1 MTKGEWNMAVVNV
14 VVQEYAE
21 GAKSIKIREWYVEAG
36 DAVTEGQEIAE
47 AGTDKISIY
56 IEAPASGKILELLAE
71 PGDRVAVG
79 QVIATIET
87 E

>member
-1 MTKGEWNMAVVNV
+1 MAVVNV
-14 VVQEYAE
+14 LVPDYAE
-21 GAKSIKIREWYVEAG
+21 GAKTIKLRDWYVEVG
-36 DAVTEGQEIAE
+36 ETVEKGQEIAE

-56 IEAPASGKILELLAE
+56 IESPASGKIKELLAE

-79 QVIATIET
+79 QTIAAIET

>member
-1 MTKGEWNMAVVNV
+1 MAVVNV
-14 VVQEYAE
+14 LIPDYAE
-21 GAKSIKIREWYVEAG
+21 GAKSIKIRDWYVEAG
-36 DAVTEGQEIAE
+36 ETVSEGQEIAE

-56 IEAPASGKILELLAE
+56 IEAPASGRIVELLAE
-71 PGDRVAVG
+71 PGDRVNVG